1 MVKLEAF
8 YEVFSC
14 FLFTFQNA
22 ARKRKFSVI
31 VAEGA
36 PFYKV
41 CRPVPRA
48 LIADFSRFKTVELL
62 QFPS

>member
-1 MVKLEAF
+1 MFARAHDVDINPF
-8 YEVFSC
+8 C
-14 FLFTFQNA
+14 FLCTFQNA

-41 CRPVPRA
+41 CSPV
-48 LIADFSRFKTVELL
+48 LGTFTVDF
-62 QFPS
+62 

>member
-1 MVKLEAF
+1 MFARPHDVDVHLNTF
-8 YEVFSC
+8 C

-41 CRPVPRA
+41 CCPV
-48 LIADFSRFKTVELL
+48 LGTFIVDS
-62 QFPS
+62 